1 MRISHDHRQGF
12 SDLGGQVQSLILAV
26 AREQDNLRDIRQ
38 FISSQDVSAK
48 QHVTNEFELQ
58 RTRLVAEAFR
68 DRILDDL
75 FFPALKAQ

>member
-1 MRISHDHRQGF
+1 LRISHDHRQGF

-38 FISSQDVSAK
+38 FISSQDVSTK

-58 RTRLVAEAFR
+58 RTRLVAKAFR

-75 FFPALKAQ
+75 FFPTLKAQ